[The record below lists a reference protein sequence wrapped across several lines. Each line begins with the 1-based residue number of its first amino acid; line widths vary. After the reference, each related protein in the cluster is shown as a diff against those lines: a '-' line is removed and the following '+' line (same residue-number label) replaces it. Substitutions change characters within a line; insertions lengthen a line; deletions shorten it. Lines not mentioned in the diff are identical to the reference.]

1 MRYIEFAKAFI
12 ILLKYVNCFTQADEA
27 LFFLLYNKV
36 LWKGGKF
43 MRMVD
48 LIAKKR
54 DGHSLSKEEIE
65 WIVTG
70 YTNGE
75 IPDYQMSA
83 LTMAIYYQD
92 MTDQEIT
99 DLTLAM
105 ANSGDVVNLENIDGI
120 KVDKHSTGGVGD
132 TTTLVL
138 APLVASVGVPV
149 AKMSG
154 RGLGYTGGTLD
165 KLEAIPGFQI
175 ELSEEKFVE
184 LVNESKVAVI
194 GQSGNLAPA
203 DKKLYALRDVTAT
216 VDSIPLIASS
226 IMSKKIAAGADAIVL
241 DVTTGD
247 GAFMKNIEDAKRLAS
262 TMVQIGKLANR
273 QTMAVI
279 SDMSQPL
286 GEAIGNS
293 LEVVEAIETLQGKGP
308 KDLEEMCYVLGSQM
322 VVLAK
327 KADTLEQAREMLEE
341 ALHSGKAF
349 AKFKEMVANQGGDV
363 SVIDHPE
370 KLLTAKYEI
379 ELPAKQSGVVTK
391 LVANELG
398 IAAMMLGAGRKTKED
413 TIDFAVGLKLRKKV
427 GEAIQAGESVL
438 TIYANQPAE
447 EIQDVVALLYQNI
460 EIGPSGL
467 EPPLIHG
474 IITE

>member
-1 MRYIEFAKAFI
+1 
-12 ILLKYVNCFTQADEA
+12 
-27 LFFLLYNKV
+27 
-36 LWKGGKF
+36 

-54 DGHSLSKEEIE
+54 DGQSLSKEEIE

-83 LTMAIYYQD
+83 LTMAIFYQD

-105 ANSGDVVNLENIDGI
+105 ANSGDVVNLENIEGI

-175 ELSEEKFVE
+175 ELSEDKFVE

-247 GAFMKNIEDAKRLAS
+247 GAFMKNLEDAKRLAS

-379 ELPAKQSGVVTK
+379 ELPAKQSGVITK

-427 GEAIQAGESVL
+427 GEAIQEGESVL

-460 EIGPSGL
+460 EIGSSGL

>member
-1 MRYIEFAKAFI
+1 
-12 ILLKYVNCFTQADEA
+12 
-27 LFFLLYNKV
+27 
-36 LWKGGKF
+36 

-54 DGHSLSKEEIE
+54 DGQSLSKEEIE

-83 LTMAIYYQD
+83 LTMAIFYQD

-99 DLTLAM
+99 NLTLAM
-105 ANSGDVVNLENIDGI
+105 ANSGDVVNLENIEGI

-327 KADTLEQAREMLEE
+327 KADTLEQARKMLEK
-341 ALHSGKAF
+341 ALHSGKA
-349 AKFKEMVANQGGDV
+349 QGC
-363 SVIDHPE
+363 
-370 KLLTAKYEI
+370 
-379 ELPAKQSGVVTK
+379 
-391 LVANELG
+391 
-398 IAAMMLGAGRKTKED
+398 
-413 TIDFAVGLKLRKKV
+413 
-427 GEAIQAGESVL
+427 
-438 TIYANQPAE
+438 
-447 EIQDVVALLYQNI
+447 ALC
-460 EIGPSGL
+460 S
-467 EPPLIHG
+467 
-474 IITE
+474 

>member
-1 MRYIEFAKAFI
+1 
-12 ILLKYVNCFTQADEA
+12 
-27 LFFLLYNKV
+27 
-36 LWKGGKF
+36 

-54 DGHSLSKEEIE
+54 DGQSLSKEEIE

-83 LTMAIYYQD
+83 LTMAIFYQD

-105 ANSGDVVNLENIDGI
+105 ANSGDVVNLENIEGI

-175 ELSEEKFVE
+175 ELSEDKFVE

-247 GAFMKNIEDAKRLAS
+247 GAFMKNLEDAKRLAS

-379 ELPAKQSGVVTK
+379 ELPAKQSGVITK

-427 GEAIQAGESVL
+427 GEAIQEGESVL

-447 EIQDVVALLYQNI
+447 EIQNVVALLYQNI
-460 EIGPSGL
+460 EIGPSGQ

>member
-1 MRYIEFAKAFI
+1 
-12 ILLKYVNCFTQADEA
+12 
-27 LFFLLYNKV
+27 
-36 LWKGGKF
+36 

-54 DGHSLSKEEIE
+54 DGQSLSKEEIE

-83 LTMAIYYQD
+83 LTMAIFYQD
-92 MTDQEIT
+92 MIDQEIT

-105 ANSGDVVNLENIDGI
+105 ANSGDVVNLENIEGI

-175 ELSEEKFVE
+175 ELSEDKFVE

-247 GAFMKNIEDAKRLAS
+247 GAFMKNLEDAKRLAS

-379 ELPAKQSGVVTK
+379 ELPAKQSGVITK

-427 GEAIQAGESVL
+427 GEAIQEGESVL
-438 TIYANQPAE
+438 TIYANQPAV

-460 EIGPSGL
+460 EIGPSGQ